1 MTAQPRKATEE
12 EQIRRVLDDWT
23 GAFRAKDIERLWLHY
38 APDVPVFNLAPP
50 LQHGAELRQEL
61 ASWFETWRGPIRYEA
76 RDLAVSVGGDVAF
89 SHSLNRMQGTR
100 TDGARTELWMRATMC
115 FRKIDGRWKIA
126 HEHTSVPF
134 YMDGS
139 YRAAVDL
146 VP

>member
-23 GAFRAKDIERLWLHY
+23 EAFRAKDIERLWLHY

-89 SHSLNRMQGTR
+89 RHPKLGP
-100 TDGARTELWMRATMC
+100 L
-115 FRKIDGRWKIA
+115 A